1 MQTNENFAVSQVTY
15 DDLVER
21 FGKDSA
27 KNLVRCIEKLAA
39 INDNIIC
46 FDEEE
51 RFAKAFH
58 ALVATN
64 FA

>member
-1 MQTNENFAVSQVTY
+1 
-15 DDLVER
+15 
-21 FGKDSA
+21 
-27 KNLVRCIEKLAA
+27 VRCIEQLSA

-51 RFAKAFH
+51 RFAKAFE
-58 ALVATN
+58 ALIATN